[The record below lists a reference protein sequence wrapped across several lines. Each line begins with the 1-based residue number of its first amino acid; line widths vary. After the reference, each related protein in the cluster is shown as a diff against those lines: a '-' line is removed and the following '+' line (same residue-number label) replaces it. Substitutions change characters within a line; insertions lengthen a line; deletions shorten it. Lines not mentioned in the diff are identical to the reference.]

1 MIKKYKWTLLIA
13 SVIILLPV
21 LLGIMLWDKLPDVI
35 ATHWGVN
42 NEPNGFS
49 SKTMAVFGIP
59 LSMLAMQWFLVL
71 MVELDIKKKNHGPQM
86 LKLMLWTIP
95 VMTVLVSAVTY
106 SYALGFKLNVGFFA
120 LMFVGIL
127 FMVIG
132 NYLPKCRQNWTMGVR
147 TRWTLSDPENWN
159 ATHRFAGPMWMLGGF
174 IVILGSFFSSHTAAV
189 IGIVA
194 VFLVMAF
201 VPVLYSYLY
210 YKQHHT
216 ED

>member
-1 MIKKYKWTLLIA
+1 MIKKYKWTLIL
-13 SVIILLPV
+13 SSLIILLPIFF
-21 LLGIMLWDKLPDVI
+21 GIVLWDKLPDVM
-35 ATHWGVN
+35 ATHWGVS

-59 LSMLAMQWFLVL
+59 LCMLAMQWFLVL

-95 VMTVLVSAVTY
+95 VMTVLVNAVTY
-106 SYALGFKLNVGFFA
+106 FYALGIKLNVGLFV

-159 ATHRFAGPMWMLGGF
+159 ATHRFAGPLWMLGGF
-174 IVILGSFFSSHTAAV
+174 IVILASFFSSHAAVV

-194 VFLVMAF
+194 VFLVMALL
-201 VPVLYSYLY
+201 PVLYSYLY
-210 YKQHHT
+210 YKKHHT